1 MCLSKPCPTPQ
12 QADFFHSIAEDSAA
26 ADIRG
31 GGGNERITI
40 SDIYAAVRSG
50 LPTGRGIIDLR
61 AEFYG

>member
-1 MCLSKPCPTPQ
+1 MCLSKPQPLQ
-12 QADFFHSIAEDSAA
+12 VDFFHSIAENSAA